1 MELSVPSQ
9 HVGLVVGKGGA
20 NLDRMRRLYGGVDTR
35 LGQADEPGAAPPQR
49 RVAFTGM
56 PPDVDRAMADV
67 AGLMRQRGAAAM
79 PVHAGAP
86 PQTQDPRIAAAMR
99 AAAAFSA
106 PPPPPAAPAP
116 WVNPL
121 AAGGADAAVTQLLM
135 EADLSTRP
143 GFAPQ
148 PPPPSGFCARAAVRR
163 LRAGAAEP
171 ARRRAPAPGPL
182 GALPAELVRVWQGVA
197 DLNQTGSGSG
207 MPPHPVGAFR
217 WTLRAFRGSGSG

>member
-9 HVGLVVGKGGA
+9 HIGLVVGKGGA

-35 LGQADEPGAAPPQR
+35 LGQADEPGTAPPQR

-56 PPDVDRAMADV
+56 APDVDRAMADV

-79 PVHAGAP
+79 PVHAP
-86 PQTQDPRIAAAMR
+86 PQTQDPRIAAAMQ

-148 PPPPSGFCARAAVRR
+148 PPPPSGF
-163 LRAGAAEP
+163 
-171 ARRRAPAPGPL
+171 APAPPFGGYAPAPPNPRSPRGGERRPPGHSGPY
-182 GALPAELVRVWQGVA
+182 RR
-197 DLNQTGSGSG
+197 N
-207 MPPHPVGAFR
+207 
-217 WTLRAFRGSGSG
+217 